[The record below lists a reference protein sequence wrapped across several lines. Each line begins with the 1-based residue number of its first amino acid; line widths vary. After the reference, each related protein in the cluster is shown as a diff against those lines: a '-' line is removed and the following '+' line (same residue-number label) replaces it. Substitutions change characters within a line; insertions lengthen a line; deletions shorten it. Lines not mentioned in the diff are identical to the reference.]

1 MLGQLAGAVRP
12 SVYFLS
18 VAQLMAAVK
27 DTLNHQCGLHSDKPC
42 TLRKVMGVNRVVLG
56 HRVQTPN
63 KDFEARP
70 PVVGLIFCSGP

>member
-1 MLGQLAGAVRP
+1 MLGRLAGAVRP
-12 SVYFLS
+12 SIYFLS

-27 DTLNHQCGLHSDKPC
+27 DTLNHECEKGH
-42 TLRKVMGVNRVVLG
+42 GVNGVVLG

-70 PVVGLIFCSGP
+70 PVVGLVFCSGP